1 MRRNWLNDWGDG
13 AEHRHP
19 WRTRIVLLFTAA
31 ATPVLL
37 AAFLVAAYDLER
49 PSVWWLIV
57 SALSFGIIGAGT
69 GELMMRQQR

>member
-1 MRRNWLNDWGDG
+1 M
-13 AEHRHP
+13 
-19 WRTRIVLLFTAA
+19 LLLTAA
-31 ATPVLL
+31 ATPILL

-57 SALSFGIIGAGT
+57 SAASFGITGAGT